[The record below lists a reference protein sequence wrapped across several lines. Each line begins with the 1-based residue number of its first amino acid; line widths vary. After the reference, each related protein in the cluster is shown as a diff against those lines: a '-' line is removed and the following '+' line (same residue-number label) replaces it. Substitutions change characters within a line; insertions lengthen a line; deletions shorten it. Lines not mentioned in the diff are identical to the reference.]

1 MKIAEEI
8 KELDEVSEN
17 LQDEYEE
24 YIKLKERVEVAVLL
38 ISSGE
43 FISKET
49 ILRAIGTESAL
60 KAADK
65 IRDAENKVSQDLDI
79 IGYDTAGH
87 AVAKDA

>member
-65 IRDAENKVSQDLDI
+65 IRAESKKDLADVDV
-79 IGYDTAGH
+79 IGYDYAGQ
-87 AVAKDA
+87 AVDA

>member
-8 KELDEVSEN
+8 KELDEVGEN

-43 FISKET
+43 FIRKET

-60 KAADK
+60 RAAEKLEKMESKQKELDVIK
-65 IRDAENKVSQDLDI
+65 YNGAVSEDA
-79 IGYDTAGH
+79 
-87 AVAKDA
+87 